1 MKTDLLLSWAN
12 RIEAAIERQQ
22 KREPAKRIG
31 FNMGSFMSSNGALTN
46 HANYACGTTA
56 CLAGW
61 ILHLD
66 YDLENEYD
74 FQVFLRG
81 VGARNSLLEHSFE
94 NLILDRVAE
103 NSEDRQK
110 IRNLFGIG
118 DDRNPTSASPK
129 RALAVMRN
137 LAYTGYVEWNA
148 YDNAGQ
154 RIDPPKEDPLAV
166 TRAIVETP

>member
-66 YDLENEYD
+66 YDLENEHD

-94 NLILDRVAE
+94 NLILELAKAGYQVFAVDPDGVLDTRDVE
-103 NSEDRQK
+103 DLVVRLNSIEE
-110 IRNLFGIG
+110 LV
-118 DDRNPTSASPK
+118 PTS
-129 RALAVMRN
+129 
-137 LAYTGYVEWNA
+137 
-148 YDNAGQ
+148 
-154 RIDPPKEDPLAV
+154 
-166 TRAIVETP
+166 